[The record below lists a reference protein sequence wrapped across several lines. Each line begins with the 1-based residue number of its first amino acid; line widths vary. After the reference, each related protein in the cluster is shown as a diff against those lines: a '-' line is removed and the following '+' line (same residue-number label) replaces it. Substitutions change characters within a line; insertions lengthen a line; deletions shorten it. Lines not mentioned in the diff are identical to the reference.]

1 MSGSIRK
8 SKMVSFRLSPAD
20 YLRFREICATRGVDS
35 ISNLA
40 RMAMENFAASENQPD
55 PLASQIRD
63 LRGQIQSLAL
73 EVDRLARTV
82 EVRKAAKV

>member
-1 MSGSIRK
+1 MTASIRK

-20 YLRFREICATRGVDS
+20 YLRFREICAERGVHS

-40 RMAMENFAASENQPD
+40 RLAMENFAASEDQPD
-55 PLASQIRD
+55 PLASQISD

-73 EVDRLARTV
+73 ELDRIARIV
-82 EVRKAAKV
+82 EVRKAARA